1 MATAFSFQAYV
12 YLNEGQP
19 LGRSLEQVV
28 GPMASLDGL
37 FFEWDG
43 SLTWANQ
50 SEGWQIDGMVYDN
63 ATEIQ
68 YVDLHGR
75 ISRAENAI
83 LLHDRLRQLFGTW
96 GDPADL
102 MLLRLPDRRWQ
113 TLQDFERE
121 LLSKSASTP

>member
-1 MATAFSFQAYV
+1 MAAAFSFQAYV
-12 YLNEGQP
+12 YRNEGQP

-28 GPMASLDGL
+28 DPMTALDGL

-75 ISRAENAI
+75 VNQAENAPF
-83 LLHDRLRQLFGTW
+83 LRDRLRELFGTW
-96 GDPADL
+96 GEPADL

-113 TLQDFERE
+113 SLQDFEKE
-121 LLSKSASTP
+121 LLSE